1 MEQIDN
7 THLSFYPCM
16 YPTRRPLRIVRS
28 RPTNAFQ
35 AQQEAQLL
43 PASSCISVEADELHR
58 KVTLLNT

>member
-1 MEQIDN
+1 
-7 THLSFYPCM
+7 M

-28 RPTNAFQ
+28 RPTNACQ

-43 PASSCISVEADELHR
+43 PVSSCISVEADELHR